1 MHIGA
6 GFLFQSTAKPTDPEG
21 FAVQLPLIEQAELLG
36 FDSIWTPEHAL
47 SRQLSTSNS
56 AQLLA
61 WMAGKTRKALIGSMV
76 SIEAWHNPIRIAE
89 SLSVLDLLSGGRAL
103 FGIASGLGPI
113 VFNGS
118 QGPFDRC
125 DARVAEYVR
134 AIASALESGVLSSP
148 GPLYRQPPVAIC
160 PQPPYSFRG
169 RTYAMCDSL
178 ESARVL
184 AQLGAGLLLV
194 ANKPWD
200 TLVQQAR
207 DYAALYASIHHTDA
221 PRPILLSL
229 TCVDPDPARARDMQ
243 QTYAAAYAG
252 SVVDQGLADLRPDG
266 EAQGVYQ
273 VSRFPECLQLSGTP
287 SQVLEASMDRAR
299 SLDAAALINVLA
311 LDGMPAEVARRNML
325 TYARDVL
332 PHLKA
337 ADIHRTIGRHAST
350 VATTI
355 LETV

>member
-6 GFLFQSTAKPTDPEG
+6 GFLFQSTATPPSPEG

-36 FDSIWTPEHAL
+36 FDSIWTSEHAL
-47 SRQLSTSNS
+47 SRQLSTSNA

-61 WMAGKTRKALIGSMV
+61 WVAGKTRQALIGSLV
-76 SIEAWHNPIRIAE
+76 SLEAWHNPIRVAE

-103 FGIASGLGPI
+103 FGIASGMGP
-113 VFNGS
+113 VAFNGF
-118 QGPFDRC
+118 QGQFDRS
-125 DARVAEYVR
+125 DARVAEYMR
-134 AIASALESGVLSSP
+134 AIASGLESGVLSSP

-160 PQPPYSFRG
+160 PQPSYSFRG
-169 RTYAMCDSL
+169 RTYAMIDSP

-184 AQLGAGLLLV
+184 ADLGAGLLLIP
-194 ANKPWD
+194 NRPWEAV
-200 TLVQQAR
+200 VQQAR
-207 DYAALYASIHHTDA
+207 DYAALYASIHHADA

-252 SVVDQGLADLRPDG
+252 SVMDQDLADQGPAA
-266 EAQGVYQ
+266 EAHGVYQ
-273 VSRFPECLQLSGTP
+273 VSRFPEGLQLSGTP
-287 SQVLEASMDRAR
+287 RQVMDASIDRVR

-311 LDGMPAEVARRNML
+311 LEGMPAEVARRNML

-332 PHLKA
+332 PHLKT
-337 ADIHRTIGRHAST
+337 ADAHRTIGRRAATNAASS
-350 VATTI
+350 
-355 LETV
+355 LETA